1 MLSPVAIDETPL
13 DDVAKDQSFRLYWS
27 HHIFIVCHTW
37 LLSSSTMGNMTVTH
51 VLHMCYIRVTHW
63 SWSSP
68 IENRSL
74 VGFWGRSVVP
84 QVSRIISRV
93 HRWPSAVWTIT
104 IIEAWWVNRNNYYQL
119 FSIIIITVLCPAIWK
134 KSFLG
139 YISKVT
145 MRIVEEMMIMTIMMA
160 GQQTIL
166 PKPLHYCG
174 LVMITIITS
183 TNNINGERKS
193 FTFRGRSV
201 ADLINEWLHCKYIFV
216 TCLFWQS
223 SGLIII
229 VTSKSISLNFSLS
242 ACKCSKLTFRM
253 EG

>member
-1 MLSPVAIDETPL
+1 MS
-13 DDVAKDQSFRLYWS
+13 
-27 HHIFIVCHTW
+27 
-37 LLSSSTMGNMTVTH
+37 
-51 VLHMCYIRVTHW
+51 CY
-63 SWSSP
+63 
-68 IENRSL
+68 L
-74 VGFWGRSVVP
+74 
-84 QVSRIISRV
+84 
-93 HRWPSAVWTIT
+93 
-104 IIEAWWVNRNNYYQL
+104 
-119 FSIIIITVLCPAIWK
+119 K
-134 KSFLG
+134 KSFAFLG

-201 ADLINEWLHCKYIFV
+201 AELINEWLHCKYIFV

-242 ACKCSKLTFRM
+242 AWKCSKLTFRV
-253 EG
+253 EGVNIIRQSTTTEARTHFTSETFLFGITVESLRSNQPKMKEKTHNVETKRFFMIIRCIWRGK